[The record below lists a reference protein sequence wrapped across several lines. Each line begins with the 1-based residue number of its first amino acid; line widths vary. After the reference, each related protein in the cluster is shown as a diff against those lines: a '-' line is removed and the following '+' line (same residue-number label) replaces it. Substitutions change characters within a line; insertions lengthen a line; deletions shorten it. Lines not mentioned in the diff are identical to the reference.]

1 MAFDNSNFATNYINE
16 EDERIIRRNYTK
28 YMHEMIENIT
38 FVRSIWPLSDHLFIS
53 AWYSS
58 TMNVIKENQCPR
70 VYVGSDLIGNV
81 RRT

>member
-38 FVRSIWPLSDHLFIS
+38 FVRSIWLSDHLFIS
-53 AWYSS
+53 A
-58 TMNVIKENQCPR
+58 
-70 VYVGSDLIGNV
+70 
-81 RRT
+81 